1 MKELAIVIAG
11 GPTKGGAM
19 YVTSPED
26 RAVAWRT
33 ASSRRG
39 EEREAL
45 RHLLAS
51 EMLVELRSDL
61 DLYGDYGD
69 CFVNSVDLLDRYE
82 RFFDHPMLMAY
93 QALGVEREGED
104 EHEASRRLLAAV
116 AARLGEVAASDEVED
131 QDRRQSGEFADVWRE
146 HLAGR
151 QAEQYLTVA
160 QLAARHGVTPQAV
173 YKWIHAG
180 KIEAEERPGGSYRI
194 PAGQFRSSS
203 ALLAR
208 RAETRRKLRDL
219 QGGHVLSD
227 EEIVAALRE
236 SRRDDASH

>member
-1 MKELAIVIAG
+1 MHI
-11 GPTKGGAM
+11 
-19 YVTSPED
+19 TSPED

-33 ASSRRG
+33 ALSRRG

-69 CFVNSVDLLDRYE
+69 AFVESVDLLDRYD
-82 RFFDHPMLMAY
+82 RFFDHSMLMAY
-93 QALGVEREGED
+93 QALGVDEEEGEG
-104 EHEASRRLLAAV
+104 HEDSRRLLAGV
-116 AARLGEVAASDEVED
+116 AARLGEVAADEVETGD
-131 QDRRQSGEFADVWRE
+131 WRRAGELAELWRD
-146 HLAGR
+146 HLAVP
-151 QAEQYLTVA
+151 QSEEYLSVA

-173 YKWIHAG
+173 YKWIHSG

-194 PAGQFRSSS
+194 PAAQFRSAPS
-203 ALLAR
+203 LLAR
-208 RAETRRKLRDL
+208 RAETRRKLREL
-219 QGGHVLSD
+219 QRGRPLSD

-236 SRRDDASH
+236 GRRDDATD

>member
-1 MKELAIVIAG
+1 
-11 GPTKGGAM
+11 M

-45 RHLLAS
+45 RHLLAA

-69 CFVNSVDLLDRYE
+69 CFVASVDLLDRYD
-82 RFFDHPMLMAY
+82 RFFDHSMLMAY
-93 QALGVEREGED
+93 QALGVREDDDEQED
-104 EHEASRRLLAAV
+104 SRRLLAAV
-116 AARLGEVAASDEVED
+116 AARLGEVAASDEVEVA
-131 QDRRQSGEFADVWRE
+131 DRRRSGEFADLWRD
-146 HLAGR
+146 HLAGG
-151 QAEQYLTVA
+151 QGEQYVTVA

-173 YKWIHAG
+173 YKWIHSG

-194 PAGQFRSSS
+194 PASQFRSSS
-203 ALLAR
+203 SLLAR
-208 RAETRRKLRDL
+208 RAETRRKLRAL
-219 QGGHVLSD
+219 QGERMLSD
-227 EEIVAALRE
+227 EEVVAALRE
-236 SRRDDASH
+236 SRRSDASD

>member
-1 MKELAIVIAG
+1 MH
-11 GPTKGGAM
+11 
-19 YVTSPED
+19 VTSPDD
-26 RAVAWRT
+26 RAIAWRT

-45 RHLLAS
+45 RHLLVS

-69 CFVNSVDLLDRYE
+69 AFVDSVDLLDRYD

-93 QALGVEREGED
+93 QALGVETDPDD
-104 EHEASRRLLAAV
+104 EHEDSRRLLAVV
-116 AARLGEVAASDEVED
+116 AARLGEVASSDDVED
-131 QDRRQSGEFADVWRE
+131 SDRHRSGDLAELWRE
-146 HLAGR
+146 HLAVGQGER
-151 QAEQYLTVA
+151 YLTVA

-173 YKWIHAG
+173 YKWIHSG

-194 PAGQFRSSS
+194 PASQFRSSTS
-203 ALLAR
+203 LLEK

-219 QGGHVLSD
+219 QRGRPLSD
-227 EEIVAALRE
+227 QEIVAALRE
-236 SRRDDASH
+236 SRRDDGSD

>member
-1 MKELAIVIAG
+1 
-11 GPTKGGAM
+11 M

-61 DLYGDYGD
+61 NLYGDYGD
-69 CFVNSVDLLDRYE
+69 AFVESVDLLDRHE
-82 RFFDHPMLMAY
+82 RFFDHTMLMAY
-93 QALGVEREGED
+93 QSLGVAREGED
-104 EHEASRRLLAAV
+104 EHEDSRRLLAAV
-116 AARLGEVAASDEVED
+116 AARLGEVSAGDEAAEVGD
-131 QDRRQSGEFADVWRE
+131 WRRAEELADLWRDHLSAPPGEE
-146 HLAGR
+146 
-151 QAEQYLTVA
+151 YLSVA
-160 QLAARHGVTPQAV
+160 QLAGRHGVTPQAV

-194 PAGQFRSSS
+194 PAAQFRASSE
-203 ALLAR
+203 LLAR
-208 RAETRRKLRDL
+208 RAETRRKLRAL
-219 QGGHVLSD
+219 QGGRPLSD
-227 EEIVAALRE
+227 TEIVAALRE
-236 SRRDDASH
+236 GRRDDAAR

>member
-1 MKELAIVIAG
+1 
-11 GPTKGGAM
+11 M

-33 ASSRRG
+33 ALSRRG

-69 CFVNSVDLLDRYE
+69 AFVESVDLLDRHE
-82 RFFDHPMLMAY
+82 RFFDHTMLMAY
-93 QALGVEREGED
+93 QSLGVEREGED
-104 EHEASRRLLAAV
+104 EREDSRRLLADV
-116 AARLGEVAASDEVED
+116 AARLGDVSASNEGAEVGDWRRAAEL
-131 QDRRQSGEFADVWRE
+131 ADLWRG
-146 HLAGR
+146 HLATPR
-151 QAEQYLTVA
+151 AEEYLSVA
-160 QLAARHGVTPQAV
+160 QVAARHGVTPQAV
-173 YKWIHAG
+173 YKWIHSG

-194 PAGQFRSSS
+194 PAAQFRSSS
-203 ALLAR
+203 ELLTQ
-208 RAETRRKLRDL
+208 RAETRRKLRAL
-219 QGGHVLSD
+219 QGGGRPLSD

-236 SRRDDASH
+236 G

>member
-1 MKELAIVIAG
+1 MH
-11 GPTKGGAM
+11 
-19 YVTSPED
+19 VTSPED

-45 RHLLAS
+45 RHLLVS
-51 EMLVELRSDL
+51 EILVELRSDL
-61 DLYGDYGD
+61 DLYGDYED
-69 CFVNSVDLLDRYE
+69 RFVDSVDLLDRYE
-82 RFFDHPMLMAY
+82 RFFDHSMLMAY
-93 QALGVEREGED
+93 QALGVHQEDED
-104 EHEASRRLLAAV
+104 EHEDSRRLLAGV
-116 AARLGEVAASDEVED
+116 AARLGELGASDEIESD
-131 QDRRQSGEFADVWRE
+131 DRSRSGVLADLWRE
-146 HLAGR
+146 HLAAG
-151 QAEQYLTVA
+151 QGEQYLTVA

-203 ALLAR
+203 SLLAR

-219 QGGHVLSD
+219 QRGRPPSD

-236 SRRDDASH
+236 SRRDDAH